1 MSISNTLNL
10 IETDWLENHLDDP
23 NIRILDCTTFLK
35 ASDNGF
41 HQESGLQQWK
51 KAHIPGS
58 VFADLSEDLSD
69 QNSAVQFMIPSTD
82 NFARAM
88 SKLGVQEGVF
98 VVLYDSFINIW
109 AARVWWM
116 LQSFGFESA
125 SILNG
130 GWKKWKRER
139 RPITTENSSYPKR
152 EFTAR
157 PKAGM
162 TAEKEDV
169 LNAIDNPETIL
180 IDALTRQEY
189 SGEIAV
195 YGRPGHIPTSIN
207 IPALELVDRRSRS
220 YLPVEKLEEIFAP
233 ILEEEPSEIITY
245 CGGGAAGSSVAFAL
259 KLLGVENVSVYDGA
273 LIEWASDPDLPMVT
287 E

>member
-1 MSISNTLNL
+1 MSTSTTHCLV
-10 IETDWLENHLDDP
+10 ETDWLETHLDDP
-23 NIRILDCTTFLK
+23 NIRILDCTTFVR
-35 ASDNGF
+35 ASGDGY
-41 HQESGLQQWK
+41 HIESGLQSWE
-51 KAHIPGS
+51 KAHIPES
-58 VFADLSEDLSD
+58 VFADLSENLSD
-69 QNSAVQFMIPSTD
+69 QNSPIQFMIPSAD
-82 NFARAM
+82 SFAHAM
-88 SKLGVQEGVF
+88 SRLGVQEGVF

-116 LQSFGFESA
+116 LRSFGFEGA
-125 SILNG
+125 AILNG
-130 GWKKWKRER
+130 GWKKWRREKR
-139 RPITTENSSYPKR
+139 PVTTETRGYPR
-152 EFTAR
+152 GEFTAR
-157 PKAGM
+157 PNIGM
-162 TAEKEDV
+162 IANKESV
-169 LNAIDNPETIL
+169 LKAIDNPEIII

-189 SGEIAV
+189 SGEMAV

-207 IPALELVDRRSRS
+207 IPAIELVERRTRS

-233 ILEEEPSEIITY
+233 ILKEDPSGIITY